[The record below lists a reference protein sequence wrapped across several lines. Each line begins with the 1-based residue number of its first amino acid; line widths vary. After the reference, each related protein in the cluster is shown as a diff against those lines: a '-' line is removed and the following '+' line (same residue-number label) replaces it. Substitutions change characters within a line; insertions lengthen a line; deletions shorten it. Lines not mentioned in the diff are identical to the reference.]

1 MHCRRLYLFFVP
13 LLALGLLT
21 KPALA
26 EHPQPAGPAAPSAD
40 DLVELMV
47 DLGDHEMTITTD
59 SPQAQQYFNQGLR
72 LMYGFN
78 HDEARRAFRAAAHL
92 DPECAMAWWGIA
104 LSLGSNYNMPMD
116 EEMGKAAYAA
126 EQKALEL
133 APSTT
138 PKEQAFI
145 EALKSRYA
153 DPPPEERKALDE
165 AYAVAMGQLAEKYPD
180 DVDAAVLY
188 AEAMMN
194 LRPWEL
200 WTPDGQPQPGTEE
213 ILKTLEG
220 VMAKAPNHPGANHY
234 YIHAVESAVPQKGIA
249 AAERLAKIAPGAGH
263 LVHMPA
269 HIYFR
274 VGRYNDA
281 SKANQAAAKADE
293 AYIAKYKPQ
302 GLYPM
307 MYYPH
312 NVHFLWAS
320 AAMEGRSKV
329 AIDAATETS
338 KMIPDAMVKEMPMV
352 EAFVPTRL
360 FALVRFGKW
369 DEILAEP
376 APNPEFRYAT
386 GMWHYARGMAFAH
399 KGDVEKAKQE
409 DQKLVEIT
417 QATPEDQIV
426 MQHKAV
432 DLLNIAV
439 NHLKATLLA
448 RTDQDD
454 AAAEKLREA
463 VAQQDALRYDEPP
476 PWYMPMRQ
484 ALGNQLLDMNK
495 PAEAEQAF
503 RKDLEE
509 YPENGWS
516 LSGLERSLR
525 AQVRNDEADA
535 VHERFQ
541 KAWSEADVQP
551 N

>member
-1 MHCRRLYLFFVP
+1 MRLHMLSSLV
-13 LLALGLLT
+13 LLLVVLIVA
-21 KPALA
+21 ARA
-26 EHPQPAGPAAPSAD
+26 DHPKAADPAAPSPA

-47 DLGDHEMTITTD
+47 DLGDHEMKITTD
-59 SPQAQQYFNQGLR
+59 VPQAQQYFNQGLR
-72 LMYGFN
+72 LTYGFN

-104 LSLGSNYNMPMD
+104 LTLGTNYNMPMD
-116 EEMGKAAYAA
+116 EEMGKAAFAA
-126 EQKALEL
+126 EQKALALSAAVSE
-133 APSTT
+133 
-138 PKEQAFI
+138 KERDFI
-145 EALKSRYA
+145 EALKPRYA
-153 DPPPEERKALDE
+153 DPPPVERKALDE
-165 AYAVAMGQLAEKYPD
+165 AFAVAMGKLAEKYPD

-188 AEAMMN
+188 AEAMMD

-200 WTPDGQPQPGTEE
+200 WTPDGQPQPGTEL
-213 ILKTLEG
+213 ILKTLEN
-220 VMAKAPNHPGANHY
+220 VLAKAPNHPGANHY
-234 YIHAVESAVPQKGIA
+234 YIHAVESAQPEKGIA

-281 SKANQAAAKADE
+281 SKANEAAIAADE

-302 GLYPM
+302 GIYPM

-312 NVHFLWAS
+312 NVHFLWA
-320 AAMEGRSKV
+320 AATMEGRSQV
-329 AIDAATETS
+329 AIDAATRTS
-338 KMIPDAMVKEMPMV
+338 KLIPDMMVKEMPMV

-360 FALVRFGKW
+360 FALVRFKKW

-376 APNPEFRYAT
+376 APNAEFRYAT
-386 GMWHYARGMAFAH
+386 GMWHYARGMAFAA
-399 KGDVEKAKQE
+399 KGEIDKAKQE
-409 DQKLVEIT
+409 HQRLVEIA
-417 QATPEDQIV
+417 QATPQDQMA
-426 MQHKAV
+426 MQHKAA

-439 NHLKATLLA
+439 NHLDATLLA
-448 RTDQDD
+448 NTNQDD
-454 AAAEKLREA
+454 AAAQKLRDA

-484 ALGNQLLDMNK
+484 ALGDQLLKMNQ

-503 RKDLEE
+503 RKDLEV

-516 LSGLERSLR
+516 LAGLERSLR

-535 VHERFQ
+535 VHKRFEQ
-541 KAWSEADVQP
+541 AWSQADYKP
-551 N
+551 Y

>member
-1 MHCRRLYLFFVP
+1 MLFLP
-13 LLALGLLT
+13 LVALGLLAPPALSEHP
-21 KPALA
+21 KPAD
-26 EHPQPAGPAAPSAD
+26 PATPSAD

-47 DLGDHEMTITTD
+47 DLGDHEMPITTD
-59 SPQAQQYFNQGLR
+59 APLAQQYFNQGLR

-116 EEMGKAAYAA
+116 EAMGKAAYAA

-133 APSTT
+133 APGTT

-145 EALKSRYA
+145 EALKPRYA

-165 AYAVAMGQLAEKYPD
+165 AYAVAMGKLAEKYPD

-188 AEAMMN
+188 AEAMMD

-220 VMAKAPNHPGANHY
+220 AMAQAPNHPGANHY
-234 YIHAVESAVPQKGIA
+234 YIHAVESAVPEKGIA

-281 SKANQAAAKADE
+281 SQANQAAAKADE

-312 NVHFLWAS
+312 NIHFLWAS

-338 KMIPDAMVKEMPMV
+338 KKIPDAMVKEMPMV

-360 FALVRFGKW
+360 FALVRFHKW

-376 APNPEFRYAT
+376 APDPEFHYAT
-386 GMWHYARGMAFAH
+386 GMWHYARGMAYAH
-399 KGDVEKAKQE
+399 KNEVEKAKEE
-409 DQKLVEIT
+409 DQKLVEIA
-417 QATPEDQIV
+417 QATPEDQLV

-463 VAQQDALRYDEPP
+463 VAQQDALRYDAPP

-484 ALGNQLLDMNK
+484 ALGNQLLDMNQ

-503 RKDLEE
+503 RKDLQE

-516 LSGLERSLR
+516 LAGLERSLR
-525 AQVRNDEADA
+525 AQIRNDEADA
-535 VHERFQ
+535 VHERFE
-541 KAWSEADVQP
+541 KAWPEADIEP
-551 N
+551 H

>member
-1 MHCRRLYLFFVP
+1 MHCRGLILP
-13 LLALGLLT
+13 LVALVLLT
-21 KPALA
+21 APALA
-26 EHPQPAGPAAPSAD
+26 EHPNPADPAAPSGD

-47 DLGDHEMTITTD
+47 DLGDHEMKITTD
-59 SPQAQQYFNQGLR
+59 SPLAQQYFNQGLR
-72 LMYGFN
+72 LMYAFN

-126 EQKALEL
+126 EQKALQL
-133 APSTT
+133 APGTT

-145 EALKSRYA
+145 EALNTRYA

-165 AYAVAMGQLAEKYPD
+165 AYAVAMGKLAEQYPD

-188 AEAMMN
+188 AEAMTN

-200 WTPDGQPQPGTEE
+200 WTPDGQPQPGTEQ

-220 VMAKAPNHPGANHY
+220 AMAKAPNHPGANHY
-234 YIHAVESAVPQKGIA
+234 YIHAVESTVPHKGIA

-281 SKANQAAAKADE
+281 SQANQAAAKADE

-338 KMIPDAMVKEMPMV
+338 KKISDAMVKEMPMV

-360 FALVRFGKW
+360 FALVRFQKW
-369 DEILAEP
+369 DEILAAP

-399 KGDVEKAKQE
+399 KGEVEKAKEE
-409 DQKLVEIT
+409 DQRLVEVT
-417 QATPEDQIV
+417 QATPADQLV
-426 MQHKAV
+426 MQHKAA

-484 ALGNQLLDMNK
+484 ALGSQLLKMNR
-495 PAEAEQAF
+495 PADAEQAF
-503 RKDLEE
+503 RKDLEQ

-525 AQVRNDEADA
+525 AQIRNDEADA
-535 VHERFQ
+535 VHERFK
-541 KAWSEADVQP
+541 KAWPDADVEP
-551 N
+551 Y

>member
-1 MHCRRLYLFFVP
+1 MHFRRLCWLVLSLLMLVP
-13 LLALGLLT
+13 AVRADHP
-21 KPALA
+21 KPA
-26 EHPQPAGPAAPSAD
+26 EPATPSAD

-47 DLGDHEMTITTD
+47 DLGDHEMKITTA

-72 LMYGFN
+72 LTYGFN

-104 LSLGSNYNMPMD
+104 LTLGTNYNMPMD

-126 EQKALEL
+126 EQKALAL
-133 APSTT
+133 ASNAT

-145 EALKSRYA
+145 EALKVRYA
-153 DPPPEERKALDE
+153 DPPPEDRKVLDE
-165 AYAVAMGQLAEKYPD
+165 AFAEAMGNVAQQYPD

-188 AEAMMN
+188 AESMMN

-200 WTPDGQPQPGTEE
+200 WTHDGQPEPGTEK
-213 ILKTLEG
+213 ILKTLED
-220 VMAKAPNHPGANHY
+220 VLAKAPHHPGANHY
-234 YIHAVESAVPQKGIA
+234 YIHAVESAVPEKGIA
-249 AAERLAKIAPGAGH
+249 AAERLATIAPGAGH

-281 SKANQAAAKADE
+281 SKSNQAAIQADE

-302 GLYPM
+302 GIYPM

-312 NVHFLWAS
+312 NIHFLWAA
-320 AAMEGRSKV
+320 AAMEGRSQV

-338 KMIPDAMVKEMPMV
+338 KKIPEMMVKEMPMV

-360 FALVRFGKW
+360 FALVRFHKW

-376 APNPEFRYAT
+376 APNAEFRYTT
-386 GMWHYARGMAFAH
+386 GMWHYARGMAYAA
-399 KGDVEKAKQE
+399 KGELEKAKQE
-409 DQKLVEIT
+409 HQRLVEIA
-417 QATPEDQIV
+417 QATPDDQIV

-439 NHLKATLLA
+439 NHLNATLLA

-454 AAAEKLREA
+454 AAVEKLREA

-476 PWYMPMRQ
+476 PWYLPMRQ
-484 ALGNQLLDMNK
+484 VLGDQLLKMNK

-503 RKDLEE
+503 RKDLQE

-516 LSGLERSLR
+516 LAGLERSLR
-525 AQVRNDEADA
+525 AQIRSDEADA
-535 VHERFQ
+535 VHARFK
-541 KAWSEADVQP
+541 KAWSEADVEP
-551 N
+551 F

>member
-1 MHCRRLYLFFVP
+1 MRFRE
-13 LLALGLLT
+13 LAWPILSLSMLVSAVRADHP
-21 KPALA
+21 KPAD
-26 EHPQPAGPAAPSAD
+26 PATPSAE

-47 DLGDHEMTITTD
+47 DLGDHEMIITTD

-72 LMYGFN
+72 LTYAFN

-104 LSLGSNYNMPMD
+104 LTLGTNYNMPMD
-116 EEMGKAAYAA
+116 EEMGKAAFAA
-126 EQKALEL
+126 EQKALAL
-133 APSTT
+133 AAAAT

-145 EALKSRYA
+145 EALKARYA
-153 DPPPEERKALDE
+153 DPPPEDRKALDE
-165 AYAVAMGQLAEKYPD
+165 AFAVAMGKVAEQYPD

-188 AEAMMN
+188 AEAMMD

-200 WTPDGQPQPGTEE
+200 WTHDGQPEPGTEL
-213 ILKTLEG
+213 ILKTLED
-220 VMAKAPNHPGANHY
+220 VLAKAPNHPGANHY
-234 YIHAVESAVPQKGIA
+234 YIHAVESAAPEKGIA

-281 SKANQAAAKADE
+281 SKSNQAAIQADE

-302 GLYPM
+302 GIYPM

-312 NVHFLWAS
+312 NVHFLWAA
-320 AAMEGRSKV
+320 AAMEGRSQV
-329 AIDAATETS
+329 AIEAATATS
-338 KMIPDAMVKEMPMV
+338 KKIPEMMVKEMPMV
-352 EAFVPTRL
+352 EGFLPTRL
-360 FALVRFGKW
+360 FALVRFHKW

-376 APNPEFRYAT
+376 APNTEFRYT
-386 GMWHYARGMAFAH
+386 SGMWHYARGMAYAA
-399 KGDVEKAKQE
+399 KGELDKAKEEHQR
-409 DQKLVEIT
+409 LVEIA
-417 QATPEDQIV
+417 QATPADQIV

-439 NHLKATLLA
+439 NHLNSTLLA

-454 AAAEKLREA
+454 AAVEKLRES
-463 VAQQDALRYDEPP
+463 VALQDALRYDEPP
-476 PWYMPMRQ
+476 PWYLPMRQ
-484 ALGNQLLDMNK
+484 ELGNQLLKMNK

-503 RKDLEE
+503 RKELQM

-516 LSGLERSLR
+516 LAGLERSLR
-525 AQVRNDEADA
+525 AQIRNDEADA
-535 VHERFQ
+535 VHARF
-541 KAWSEADVQP
+541 KTAWSQADVEP
-551 N
+551 F